1 MSENGEKQKEKENN
15 SSYCSEVVS
24 CFSLTNSDPNLFKNY
39 PSDSKSNKSNDS
51 KADPSK
57 AFEKTVEAI
66 NNLASKF
73 EGIMTSMNNSIKSQN
88 EFNSNLAS
96 KLDTYIDA
104 QNKSNA
110 ILCDNNSNLASKLD
124 TYIDVQNKS
133 NANLCDKFDQ
143 TLTAINSS
151 ISIQNNLLTAIKE
164 LIDKKIK

>member
-24 CFSLTNSDPNLFKNY
+24 CFSLTNSDPNLFKND

-57 AFEKTVEAI
+57 SFEKTVEAI

-110 ILCDNNSNLASKLD
+110 
-124 TYIDVQNKS
+124 
-133 NANLCDKFDQ
+133 NLCDKFDQ

>member
-1 MSENGEKQKEKENN
+1 MTPWKTVLSLKMSENGEKQKEKENN
-15 SSYCSEVVS
+15 SSYSSEVVS
-24 CFSLTNSDPNLFKNY
+24 CFSLTNSDPNLFKND

-110 ILCDNNSNLASKLD
+110 
-124 TYIDVQNKS
+124 
-133 NANLCDKFDQ
+133 NLCDKFDK

>member
-15 SSYCSEVVS
+15 SSYSSEVVS
-24 CFSLTNSDPNLFKNY
+24 CFSLTNSDPNLFKND

-57 AFEKTVEAI
+57 AFEKAVEAI

-73 EGIMTSMNNSIKSQN
+73 EGTMTSINNSIKSQN

-110 ILCDNNSNLASKLD
+110 
-124 TYIDVQNKS
+124 T
-133 NANLCDKFDQ
+133 LCDKFDQ

-151 ISIQNNLLTAIKE
+151 INIQNNLLTAIKE

>member
-24 CFSLTNSDPNLFKNY
+24 CFSLTNSAPNLFKNDPAY
-39 PSDSKSNKSNDS
+39 SKSNKSNES

-110 ILCDNNSNLASKLD
+110 
-124 TYIDVQNKS
+124 
-133 NANLCDKFDQ
+133 NLCDKFDQ

>member
-15 SSYCSEVVS
+15 SNYCSEVVS
-24 CFSLTNSDPNLFKNY
+24 CFSLTNSDPNLFKND

-73 EGIMTSMNNSIKSQN
+73 ERTITSINNSIKSQN
-88 EFNSNLAS
+88 EF
-96 KLDTYIDA
+96 
-104 QNKSNA
+104 
-110 ILCDNNSNLASKLD
+110 NSNLASKLD

>member
-24 CFSLTNSDPNLFKNY
+24 CFSLTNSDPNLFKND

-110 ILCDNNSNLASKLD
+110 
-124 TYIDVQNKS
+124 
-133 NANLCDKFDQ
+133 NLCDKFDQ

-151 ISIQNNLLTAIKE
+151 ISIQNNLLSAIKE

>member
-24 CFSLTNSDPNLFKNY
+24 CFSLTNSDPNLFKND

-96 KLDTYIDA
+96 KLDRYIDA

-110 ILCDNNSNLASKLD
+110 NL
-124 TYIDVQNKS
+124 Y
-133 NANLCDKFDQ
+133 DKFDQ
-143 TLTAINSS
+143 TLTAINSL
-151 ISIQNNLLTAIKE
+151 ISIQNNLLSAIKE

>member
-24 CFSLTNSDPNLFKNY
+24 CFSLTNSDPNLFKND

-110 ILCDNNSNLASKLD
+110 
-124 TYIDVQNKS
+124 T
-133 NANLCDKFDQ
+133 LCDKFDQ

-151 ISIQNNLLTAIKE
+151 ISMQNNLLTAIKE

>member
-1 MSENGEKQKEKENN
+1 MSINNINIPIIKLLSLKMSENGEQHKEKENN
-15 SSYCSEVVS
+15 SSYNSICAEVVWR
-24 CFSLTNSDPNLFKNY
+24 FSLTNSAPNLFKNDPAY
-39 PSDSKSNKSNDS
+39 SKSNKSNES

-73 EGIMTSMNNSIKSQN
+73 ERTMTSINNSIKSQN

-96 KLDTYIDA
+96 KLDRYIDA

-110 ILCDNNSNLASKLD
+110 NL
-124 TYIDVQNKS
+124 Y
-133 NANLCDKFDQ
+133 DKFDQ
-143 TLTAINSS
+143 TLTAINSL
-151 ISIQNNLLTAIKE
+151 ISIQNNLLSAIKE

>member
-15 SSYCSEVVS
+15 SSYSSEVVS
-24 CFSLTNSDPNLFKNY
+24 CFSLTNSDPNLFKND

-110 ILCDNNSNLASKLD
+110 
-124 TYIDVQNKS
+124 
-133 NANLCDKFDQ
+133 NLCDKFDK

-151 ISIQNNLLTAIKE
+151 ISIQNYLLTAIKE

>member
-24 CFSLTNSDPNLFKNY
+24 CFSLTNSDPNLFKND

-110 ILCDNNSNLASKLD
+110 
-124 TYIDVQNKS
+124 
-133 NANLCDKFDQ
+133 NLCDKFDK

>member
-1 MSENGEKQKEKENN
+1 MCENGEQHKEKENN
-15 SSYCSEVVS
+15 SSYNSICAEVVWR
-24 CFSLTNSDPNLFKNY
+24 FSLTNSAPNLFKNDPAY
-39 PSDSKSNKSNDS
+39 SKSNKSNDS

-110 ILCDNNSNLASKLD
+110 NL
-124 TYIDVQNKS
+124 Y
-133 NANLCDKFDQ
+133 DKFDQ
-143 TLTAINSS
+143 TLTAINSL
-151 ISIQNNLLTAIKE
+151 ISIQNNLLSAIKE

>member
-15 SSYCSEVVS
+15 SSYSSEVVS
-24 CFSLTNSDPNLFKNY
+24 CFSLTNSDPNLFKND

-110 ILCDNNSNLASKLD
+110 
-124 TYIDVQNKS
+124 
-133 NANLCDKFDQ
+133 NLCDKFDQ

>member
-24 CFSLTNSDPNLFKNY
+24 CFSLTNSDPNLFKND

-73 EGIMTSMNNSIKSQN
+73 EGIIVCNFCVRQKLP
-88 EFNSNLAS
+88 FKVDLYLFFKGFSN
-96 KLDTYIDA
+96 
-104 QNKSNA
+104 
-110 ILCDNNSNLASKLD
+110 
-124 TYIDVQNKS
+124 
-133 NANLCDKFDQ
+133 
-143 TLTAINSS
+143 
-151 ISIQNNLLTAIKE
+151 
-164 LIDKKIK
+164 KK

>member
-24 CFSLTNSDPNLFKNY
+24 CFSLTNSDPNLFKND

-110 ILCDNNSNLASKLD
+110 
-124 TYIDVQNKS
+124 
-133 NANLCDKFDQ
+133 NLCDKFDQ

>member
-24 CFSLTNSDPNLFKNY
+24 CFSLTNSDPNLFKND

-110 ILCDNNSNLASKLD
+110 
-124 TYIDVQNKS
+124 
-133 NANLCDKFDQ
+133 NLCDKFDK

-151 ISIQNNLLTAIKE
+151 ISIQNYLLTAIKE
-164 LIDKKIK
+164 LIDKKLK

>member
-24 CFSLTNSDPNLFKNY
+24 CFSLTNSDPNLFKND

-96 KLDTYIDA
+96 KLDRYIDA

-110 ILCDNNSNLASKLD
+110 NL
-124 TYIDVQNKS
+124 Y
-133 NANLCDKFDQ
+133 DKFDQ

>member
-24 CFSLTNSDPNLFKNY
+24 CFSLTNSDPNLFKND

-73 EGIMTSMNNSIKSQN
+73 ERTITSINNSIKSQN

-96 KLDTYIDA
+96 KLDRYIDA
-104 QNKSNA
+104 
-110 ILCDNNSNLASKLD
+110 
-124 TYIDVQNKS
+124 QNKS

>member
-24 CFSLTNSDPNLFKNY
+24 CFSLTNSDPNLFKND

-88 EFNSNLAS
+88 EFNSNLTS

-104 QNKSNA
+104 
-110 ILCDNNSNLASKLD
+110 
-124 TYIDVQNKS
+124 QNKS

-143 TLTAINSS
+143 TLTAINSL
-151 ISIQNNLLTAIKE
+151 ISIQNNLLSAIKE